1 MYLNK
6 LVLSLKLD
14 KNQNAQQWFSHIL
27 HYKCWFCFH
36 FHFLCLSIMKKN
48 VLIVIMVILIILVF
62 CLSDRVRLFVLHLC
76 IIFFFPEYSHEKE
89 QIVSSELK
97 VPVTH
102 AQASGRKQMCLFE
115 RRVCGV
121 TKTIVLI
128 RFVDCTMI
136 TSSTLNAFL
145 LSKQIID
152 HFFLGL

>member
-48 VLIVIMVILIILVF
+48 VLIVIMVILNILVF
-62 CLSDRVRLFVLHLC
+62 CLSDRVHLFVLYLC

-102 AQASGRKQMCLFE
+102 AQASGRK
-115 RRVCGV
+115 
-121 TKTIVLI
+121 
-128 RFVDCTMI
+128 
-136 TSSTLNAFL
+136 
-145 LSKQIID
+145 
-152 HFFLGL
+152 